1 MTRSALVTGAAGFIG
16 AALVRALAAG
26 GYRVHGLDRAA
37 PDDAL
42 KKQVATWSA
51 CDLSR
56 ELPLDLPAADEVYH
70 CAGSGMVGPSFSDP
84 AADFRANVA
93 TTANL
98 VAWMAQ
104 QRGARLVLVSSAAVY
119 GIQPVMPIAETAAL
133 NPTSPYG
140 VHKRLAERQVR
151 DYARNFDFDAAVVRL
166 FSVYGPGLR
175 KQLLWDACTKLGQG
189 SPSFGGN
196 GSEERDWIH
205 VDDAAALLIK
215 AAAAASPA
223 CPTFNG
229 GTGVSTTVR
238 QALELLARKLGQA
251 APLRFSGETR
261 RGDPRALV
269 ACVAAARAIG
279 WSPKVAL
286 AEGISQYADW
296 FRSAA
301 W

>member
-1 MTRSALVTGAAGFIG
+1 
-16 AALVRALAAG
+16 
-26 GYRVHGLDRAA
+26 
-37 PDDAL
+37 
-42 KKQVATWSA
+42 
-51 CDLSR
+51 
-56 ELPLDLPAADEVYH
+56 
-70 CAGSGMVGPSFSDP
+70 MVGPSFSDP

-98 VAWMAQ
+98 VAWVAK

-119 GIQPVMPIAETAAL
+119 GIQPVMPIGEMAPL

-151 DYARNFDFDAAVVRL
+151 DYARNFDFNAAVVRL

-175 KQLLWDACTKLGQG
+175 KQLLWDACTKLTQG
-189 SPSFGGN
+189 APSFGGS
-196 GSEERDWIH
+196 GSEERDWIQ
-205 VDDAAALLIK
+205 VDDAVALLIQAV
-215 AAAAASPA
+215 AAATPA

-269 ACVAAARAIG
+269 ASVAAAHAIG
-279 WSPKVAL
+279 WVPQISL
-286 AEGISQYADW
+286 ADGISQYAEW
-296 FRSAA
+296 FRSAGR
-301 W
+301 